1 MLKKLHFKVLL
12 LMAAMVFGGTSMWG
26 QSDYSTTYTS
36 NVTLSTAGGTS
47 ASECTVVIGDTQ
59 YDGIK
64 AGTSSKAG
72 AVKITA
78 PAGSKYLHLHL
89 AGWSGKTVK
98 VGVTPTTNVTPTSI
112 NLNSDDGV
120 SSNSPF
126 TLKGTASDFYQVIT
140 FTTPLADNTTLTL
153 TATSGYRFIVF
164 GVNSEEESTDPE
176 ITASDV
182 DLAYNATSGEIPYT
196 ITNPSGAT
204 LTAAKTTGDW
214 ISNVTVDGANNKV
227 TFDATVNTGAERNGT
242 ITLSYTGADD
252 KVVTVTQ
259 AAAPVAVTGIT
270 LDQTTA
276 NVEAGGTVTL
286 TPTITPA
293 EATNKNVTWESD
305 DTDVATVSNGVVT
318 GVAAGTAT
326 ITATTEDGDFTAS
339 CVVTVIAPDE
349 VFVFSTMGYS
359 NAEDITDVD
368 GTNVNLVFDQAG
380 NGSNAPKYYNTGTGA
395 RMYADN
401 TLTITST
408 KVISKIVFTYSGS
421 GYMAGFDVDE
431 GDYSEA
437 DAVGTWTGA
446 ASEIV
451 FTAAQTCR
459 MQKIAVF
466 FKNEEI
472 PVSAAGF
479 ATFCSPFALDF
490 TGVSTIEAYTAA
502 INGSNVEFTK
512 VTGSVPANTGLL
524 VKAAAGTYEVPA
536 VAASTTDVSGNK
548 LVGTV
553 AGTTIDGTDAGTD
566 YYVLKQNAEGVGFYK
581 VTNAAYSV
589 RANSAYLAVAKGSA
603 KGFIPVDG
611 TTAIELVDTANE
623 VAAPAY
629 NLQGQRVSEGYKGVV
644 IVNGKKIMMK

>member
-1 MLKKLHFKVLL
+1 MLKKLHFKSLL

-36 NVTLSTAGGTS
+36 NVTLSATGGTS
-47 ASECTVVIGDTQ
+47 ATECTVVIGDTQ

-64 AGTSSKAG
+64 AGTGKVAG

-459 MQKIAVF
+459 IQKIAVF

-644 IVNGKKIMMK
+644 IVNGKKIIK